1 MSQWALIIRQ
11 LQVLSELQTEKSGG
25 PQNSELIARG
35 LKLSE
40 ESGELAQALLGITG
54 NINASKSGLK
64 LFLTREEAIEE
75 AIEEAADVM
84 INAFDIAFR
93 LGADTDLIQ
102 TVLKRKTEKWKAKLE
117 RA

>member
-11 LQVLSELQTEKSGG
+11 LQALSELQTEKSGG
-25 PQNSELIARG
+25 ASGPELIARG

-64 LFLTREEAIEE
+64 LTNEEAMEE
-75 AIEEAADVM
+75 AVDVI

-93 LGADTDLIQ
+93 LGGDTEQIQ
-102 TVLKRKTEKWKAKLE
+102 DALKRKMQKWQDQLE

>member
-1 MSQWALIIRQ
+1 MSQWTLIIRQ
-11 LQVLSELQTEKSGG
+11 LQGLSELQTVRSGG
-25 PQNSELIARG
+25 AGDAELIARG

-64 LFLTREEAIEE
+64 LTQEEAMEEAI
-75 AIEEAADVM
+75 DVI
-84 INAFDIAFR
+84 INAFDISFR
-93 LGADTDLIQ
+93 LGGDTERIQ
-102 TVLKRKTEKWKAKLE
+102 DALKRKMEKWQAKLE